1 MNFTPS
7 ASLVRKSLTG
17 HSWLGLMV
25 GVLMYLV
32 CLSGTLAVFFEEFER
47 WEQPYVEEFTYIDPS
62 TAERTFN
69 EWMSDVDVTPHMYF
83 VLPTEAVPRARLA
96 TENESSF
103 VNRDGTIGAAERNDW
118 TELLLQLHLYLHLPE
133 SWGMILVSA
142 LGAMLCALIVSG
154 LLAHPRIFRDAF
166 NFRLRGSRLLEQAD
180 IHNRLS
186 VWGVPFHLMIAVT
199 GAWFGLVLPF
209 LAVYASAEYDGDS
222 EAVVAGV
229 FGEEPQLD
237 QAVGP
242 LAIGAA
248 LEQMETIAPDARPF
262 MIVAHDVGE
271 PGQFFAVPA
280 MHPGRLIYAENY
292 LFDASGRFL
301 RSDGFADGA
310 AGKQAIYSL
319 YRLHFGHFGG
329 LPVKAAYGI
338 LGLALTVV
346 SVTGIN
352 IWLARRRTRDWL
364 NDAWSGCVWGAPA
377 AFGLTAMT
385 QIVFGLPSTGLFW
398 AVILAAVMFCL
409 WLRDAARGA
418 QMLQRSTAVVLG
430 LLLVTYAVRFGE
442 DALAPAAL
450 GVNGVLALVALV
462 FAWMAHRPTP
472 SAVQE
477 KAVGTA

>member
-17 HSWLGLMV
+17 HSWLGLMA

-32 CLSGTLAVFFEEFER
+32 CLSGTLAVFYQELER
-47 WEQPYVEEFTYIDPS
+47 WEQPYVEEFSGIDPA

-69 EWMSDVDVTPHMYF
+69 EWMAGVDVTPHMYF
-83 VLPTEAVPRARLA
+83 MLPTDAVPRARVA
-96 TENESSF
+96 TEEESWF
-103 VNRDGTIGAAERNDW
+103 VNRDGSIGAAERNDW
-118 TELLLQLHLYLHLPE
+118 TELLLNLHLYLHLPE
-133 SWGMILVSA
+133 NWGMVLVSA

-154 LLAHPRIFRDAF
+154 LVAHPRIFRDAF
-166 NFRLRGSRLLEQAD
+166 NFRLKGSRLLEQAD

-237 QAVGP
+237 QAPGP

-248 LEQMETIAPDARPF
+248 LEQMETIAPEAQPF
-262 MIVAHDVGE
+262 MILAHDVGE
-271 PGQFFAVPA
+271 PGQFLAVPA
-280 MHPGRLIYAENY
+280 THPGRLIYAENY
-292 LFDASGRFL
+292 LFDASGGFL

-310 AGKQAIYSL
+310 VGKQAVYSI

-329 LPVKAAYGI
+329 LPVKMAYGV

-364 NDAWSGCVWGAPA
+364 NDAWSGCVWGAPL
-377 AFGLTAMT
+377 AFVLTALT

-398 AVILAAVMFCL
+398 GAILAAVMFCL
-409 WLRDAARGA
+409 WLRDTARGA
-418 QMLQRSTAVVLG
+418 DLLKRTTAVALAVLLG
-430 LLLVTYAVRFGE
+430 AYLLRFGR
-442 DALAPAAL
+442 DAFTPAAL
-450 GVNGVLALVALV
+450 GVNAVLAVTAGI
-462 FAWMAHRPTP
+462 FAWLARRPRV
-472 SAVQE
+472 A
-477 KAVGTA
+477 AIGGRAAGAI

>member
-47 WEQPYVEEFTYIDPS
+47 WEQPYVEEFTSIDPA
-62 TAERTFN
+62 TAERSFN

-96 TENESSF
+96 TENESRF
-103 VNRDGTIGAAERNDW
+103 VNRDGSLGAAERNDW
-118 TELLLQLHLYLHLPE
+118 TELLLELHLYLHLPE

-154 LLAHPRIFRDAF
+154 LVAHPRIFRDAF
-166 NFRLRGSRLLEQAD
+166 NFRLKGSRLLEQAD

-209 LAVYASAEYDGDS
+209 LAVYASAAYDGDS
-222 EAVVAGV
+222 EAVVASV

-242 LAIGAA
+242 LAIGDA
-248 LEQMETIAPDARPF
+248 LAQMDTIAPDAKPF

-280 MHPGRLIYAENY
+280 THPGRLIYAENY
-292 LFDASGRFL
+292 LFDGSGRFL

-310 AGKQAIYSL
+310 AGKQAIYSV

-377 AFGLTAMT
+377 ALALTAMT
-385 QIVFGLPSTGLFW
+385 QIVFGLPSAALFW
-398 AVILAAVMFCL
+398 VALLAAVVFCL
-409 WLRDAARGA
+409 WLREAARAAKLLQGA
-418 QMLQRSTAVVLG
+418 TAVVLAV
-430 LLLVTYAVRFGE
+430 LLATYVLRFGR
-442 DALAPAAL
+442 DAFGPAAL
-450 GVNGVLALVALV
+450 GVNAAIAITAGV
-462 FAWMAHRPTP
+462 FAWIARPRRV
-472 SAVQE
+472 AAIGG
-477 KAVGTA
+477 KAVGT